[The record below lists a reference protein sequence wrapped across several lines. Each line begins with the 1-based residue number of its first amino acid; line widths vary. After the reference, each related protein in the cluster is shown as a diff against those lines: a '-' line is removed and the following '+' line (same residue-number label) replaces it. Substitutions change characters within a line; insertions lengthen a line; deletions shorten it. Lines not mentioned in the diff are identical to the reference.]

1 MTRKPPAKR
10 YAPRRIVPPRQL
22 TSLPARTPR
31 SGLAVK
37 PAAAKAPPPPPPAPP
52 KVSRLPLFAFA
63 AIAIIGLA
71 VSTGALM
78 IHVMTPV
85 VQTEFSDE
93 ILSKELVPVEIPI
106 ADGEDAVPVA
116 GDGSDGTDIMADDDS
131 AGDDGTP
138 DVTRPAM
145 MDLPGNPILVQR
157 QQSVP
162 RQVVKVE
169 GDAAKAAA
177 KLKIPGEIFRL
188 TDSLSTPAGGL
199 SAGVPGSQMGFAF
212 NQTDDGEADGSDA
225 ATPAE
230 AEAQDA
236 SVVTVNSDDD
246 QAFGPNRTIMIKTV
260 DTEMALSDLLVSA
273 GFDAEMAKEA
283 EAAAKRRFA
292 IDKLTPGYGVAAI
305 GYRPDADASAYV
317 PAQVALYKDNQFVR
331 ALARTDSGNYEE
343 GANPW
348 LEENIFQDDGGAA
361 PAAKLRLLDV
371 IYSAAVRN
379 KLSTTVAGEIIL
391 LLSRNHDLEQ
401 PANGTESLLVLFGS
415 KARDKKSGLG
425 RVLYVKVDRGS
436 EDSMECFAFQPAAK
450 GPFDCVAGNG
460 EGAVSGGMVTPVRGV
475 IATKFGPYKDPVTKK
490 RRMNLGVDWVAQP
503 GSAVVAAYAGKVI
516 FAGQDDKLGNIV
528 KLAHEG
534 GQVTVYTSL
543 KTIASGMTEGRVVR
557 AGQRLGTVGQA
568 PGQKESRLHF
578 ELQRNGEPADPF
590 GEYQARV
597 EKGGAIETLVYRI
610 TTIESGNNCKAANPL
625 SSAVGLGQFIKSTWF
640 NTIRKHRPDL
650 VAGRTPEQILAL
662 RLDCAIALE
671 MTTALTRE
679 NASYIRSFGHPVTP
693 GNLYLAHF
701 LGPGGA
707 VQALGASSGNSVLSV
722 FGSGVVNANPF
733 LRNFTTTDL
742 INWAA
747 KKMAGKGKAPVIA
760 ASTAQAK
767 AQSFASNEA
776 FVKFK
781 EAVASMLN

>member
-1 MTRKPPAKR
+1 MDKKPPAGR
-10 YAPRRIVPPRQL
+10 AGRRRIIPPRQL
-22 TSLPARTPR
+22 TSSPARTPR
-31 SGLAVK
+31 TGLAVK
-37 PAAAKAPPPPPPAPP
+37 PAAAKAAPPPPLSPPPP

-63 AIAIIGLA
+63 AIAIIGLGA
-71 VSTGALM
+71 SAGALM

-93 ILSKELVPVEIPI
+93 ILSKELVPVEVPV

-116 GDGSDGTDIMADDDS
+116 EDGTDIIADDGSADDS
-131 AGDDGTP
+131 GTP
-138 DVTRPAM
+138 DILRPAM

-162 RQVVKVE
+162 RQVIKIE
-169 GDAAKAAA
+169 GDAAKVVAR
-177 KLKIPGEIFRL
+177 LKIPGEVFKL

-199 SAGVPGSQMGFAF
+199 SAGMPGSQMGFAF
-212 NQTDDGEADGSDA
+212 TQTGDGEADSGDA
-225 ATPAE
+225 AAPAE
-230 AEAQDA
+230 VQDA

-246 QAFGPNRTIMIKTV
+246 QVFGPNRTIMIKTV
-260 DTEMALSDLLVSA
+260 DTEISLADLLTAS

-283 EAAAKRRFA
+283 ETAVKRRFG
-292 IDKLTPGYGVAAI
+292 IDKLTPGFGVAAI
-305 GYRPDADASAYV
+305 GYRPNADASAYI

-331 ALARTDSGNYEE
+331 ALAITDLGTYEE

-348 LEENIFQDDGGAA
+348 LEENIFQDDSGAV
-361 PAAKLRLLDV
+361 PTAKLRLLDV

-425 RVLYVKVDRGS
+425 RVLYVKVDRGT

-450 GPFDCVAGNG
+450 GPFECVAGNG

-490 RRMNLGVDWVAQP
+490 RRVNLGVDWIAPP

-516 FAGQDDKLGNIV
+516 FAGDDPKLGTSV
-528 KLAHEG
+528 KLAHDG
-534 GQVTVYTSL
+534 GQVTVYASL
-543 KTIASGMTEGRVVR
+543 KSVANGMIEGRVVR

-610 TTIESGNNCKAANPL
+610 TTIESANNCNARNPL
-625 SSAVGLGQFIKSTWF
+625 STAVGLGQFIESTWLR
-640 NTIRKHRPDL
+640 IMRDYHPEL
-650 VAGRTPEQILAL
+650 VAGRSRQEILDMRVQCAL
-662 RLDCAIALE
+662 ALE

-679 NASYIRSFGHPVTP
+679 SANYIRSRGLTVTP
-693 GNLYLAHF
+693 GSLYLAHF

-707 VQALGASSGNSVLSV
+707 AKALNASPGDSVLNV

-733 LRNFTTTDL
+733 LQGKTASWL
-742 INWAA
+742 IAWAA
-747 KKMAGKGKAPVIA
+747 TKMAGKGKVPVIA

-767 AQSFASNEA
+767 AQSFASNDA